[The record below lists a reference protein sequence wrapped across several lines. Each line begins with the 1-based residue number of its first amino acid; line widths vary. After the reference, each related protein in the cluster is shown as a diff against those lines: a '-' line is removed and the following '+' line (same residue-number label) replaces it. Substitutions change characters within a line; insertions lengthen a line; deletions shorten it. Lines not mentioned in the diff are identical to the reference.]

1 MAGGI
6 RCILHTGLGLS
17 LGQQLYEILSKDSM
31 IVRDKTTEGGYKGDQ
46 FLSEISESRRWWWY
60 VAIGAQSDA
69 HKAIQTISY
78 VVDKDHKLVY
88 AYLVSLLSFLPL
100 HHLHISVR
108 TGDDLFANCSN

>member
-6 RCILHTGLGLS
+6 RCILYTGLGLS

-46 FLSEISESRRWWWY
+46 FLSEISETRRWWWY

-78 VVDKDHKLVY
+78 VVDKDYKLVY
-88 AYLVSLLSFLPL
+88 AYYGLPPLVTPPPSLT
-100 HHLHISVR
+100 H
-108 TGDDLFANCSN
+108 